1 MALHFKFIYNP
12 QKITLVI
19 IQTTPLNY
27 AFTRQYFSFDF
38 VLYDVHCEAWV
49 TFKPQANN
57 FKFGCLFNHENK
69 ENTMLFK
76 ATSKV
81 LGGIKGS

>member
-1 MALHFKFIYNP
+1 
-12 QKITLVI
+12 VI
-19 IQTTPLNY
+19 IQSSPLNY
-27 AFTRQYFSFDF
+27 AFTPKYFSFDF

-57 FKFGCLFNHENK
+57 LKFGCLFNQ

-76 ATSKV
+76 ATNKV
-81 LGGIKGS
+81 LEGTNGS